1 MVHHIPND
9 LKFVKLTFCV
19 PRNRSRVILL
29 FINSVEHSHETL
41 RQEKKEKK
49 KITKKKK
56 RNRRNEENLSAF
68 FRVSPRFSTIFR
80 ARKCQARY
88 SFIVSGRR
96 SFRNIS
102 NPADRTCA
110 FSFPR
115 NTGKPVLIKLYM
127 SSVE

>member
-49 KITKKKK
+49 NNK
-56 RNRRNEENLSAF
+56 EEEKES
-68 FRVSPRFSTIFR
+68 
-80 ARKCQARY
+80 
-88 SFIVSGRR
+88 
-96 SFRNIS
+96 
-102 NPADRTCA
+102 
-110 FSFPR
+110 
-115 NTGKPVLIKLYM
+115 
-127 SSVE
+127 